1 MKTDINKIEQYF
13 QWWLNEMVDNGYVQ
27 RYIREPESIR
37 VLNTATYG
45 RLKRFKSKEKIVEEF
60 NIFGKIDY
68 TYDYL
73 IIWDK
78 KAEYLFYE
86 EVLPSQVFQF
96 GKPIFIAH
104 KTNLQMGT
112 EAKDIMLDQIV
123 SYVDV
128 KPTNSVMQR
137 GGKVSSAVS
146 FPLKQ
151 RMIWDNYKKY
161 INKVVPM
168 PMAGTGYSSALFI
181 KSFIPQRYLLTDGGK
196 QLRKIKYKITSLP
209 EYIRVKTAY
218 INNLLKNTK

>member
-13 QWWLNEMVDNGYVQ
+13 QWWLNEMVDKGYVK
-27 RYIREPESIR
+27 RYIREPETLQ
-37 VLNTATYG
+37 VLPIATYG
-45 RLKRFKSKEKIVEEF
+45 RMKRFKSKEKRVESF
-60 NIFGKIDY
+60 NLFQQITY

-73 IIWDK
+73 IIWNS

-86 EVLPSQVFQF
+86 ESLPSNVFLF

-104 KTNLQMGT
+104 KVIVADTGV
-112 EAKDIMLDQIV
+112 EEIV

-128 KPTNSVMQR
+128 KPTTSVMQR

-146 FPLKQ
+146 FPIKQ
-151 RMIWDNYKKY
+151 RMIWENERKY
-161 INKVVPM
+161 INKVVPI

-196 QLRKIKYKITSLP
+196 MIRKIKYKIISLE
-209 EYIRVKTAY
+209 EYTKTKSTY